1 MLIVSELQVEQVQ
14 AKKKTKF
21 DFDPKGFFVIF
32 IDKEAK
38 EIVVEH
44 YLNVSKEDA
53 NFEVATGKLNK
64 VIKGTEA
71 LALRDTIIELGLV
84 SRMDHIGYLGCELG
98 KAETALRLDL
108 EYEQDQ
114 PLAQ

>member
-1 MLIVSELQVEQVQ
+1 VEQVQ
-14 AKKKTKF
+14 AKRRTKF

-44 YLNVSKEDA
+44 YLNVSKEDVK
-53 NFEVATGKLNK
+53 FEVASGKLNK
-64 VIKGTEA
+64 VLRGTDA
-71 LALRDTIIELGLV
+71 LALRDTIMELGLV
-84 SRMDHIGYLGCELG
+84 SRMDHIGYLGYELG
-98 KAETALRLDL
+98 KAETALRTNL

-114 PLAQ
+114 PLAQQP